1 MADRNNWKKVEN
13 SEFLKIM
20 QEKFQDRIVGTRE
33 VMEYRTE
40 LNIRPAD
47 WAVIDTFKAGR
58 GKWCFAN
65 TNAITEVNETPAP
78 TPENTTVK
86 ASAEV
91 LDVAG
96 DNLVPTA
103 SEEFVPWG
111 NFRDIHSVLKS
122 NMFYP
127 MVITGHSGNGKTFGV
142 EQACAKLNK
151 ECVRVNFTVETDEDD
166 LLGHYVLID
175 GKTVWQDG
183 PVPTAMKRGAVLLLD
198 EYDLASS
205 KIMALQSVLEGK
217 PLFIKKINTYVYPKN
232 GFNIVATANT
242 KGKGSEDGRY
252 IGTNIHNEAFLDRF
266 PVTFEQPYPTKSME
280 VKMVVNHM
288 KAVGKVDDDFAEKLV
303 DWANITRVTFN
314 EGAIDELIATR
325 RLVHIVRAF
334 AIFNDKMKAIE
345 LCINRFDDI
354 TRQSFRELYE
364 KIDSGVVESEDA
376 VSPTDEEEKSI
387 PF

>member
-1 MADRNNWKKVEN
+1 MANFRTVEN
-13 SEFLKIM
+13 GEFLKIM
-20 QEKFQDRIVGTRE
+20 SGEFGERVVSTRE
-33 VMEYRTE
+33 MHEARNKYLVK
-40 LNIRPAD
+40 PAD
-47 WAVIDTFKAGR
+47 WSVISDFKSGR
-58 GKWCFAN
+58 NKWCFAN
-65 TNAITEVNETPAP
+65 TTAISSVDQPQTPVAK
-78 TPENTTVK
+78 ETTVK
-86 ASAEV
+86 STAEV

-96 DNLVPTA
+96 DNLVPGK
-103 SEEFVPWG
+103 SPEFVPWG
-111 NFRDIHSVLKS
+111 HFRDIHAVLKS

-142 EQACAKLNK
+142 EQACARLTK

-205 KIMALQSVLEGK
+205 KIMSLQSVLEGK

-266 PVTFEQPYPTKSME
+266 PITFEQPYPTKSME
-280 VKMVVNHM
+280 IKMVINHM
-288 KAVGKVDDDFAEKLV
+288 NSLGKVDEEFATNLV
-303 DWANITRVTFN
+303 EWANITRVTFN

-325 RLVHIVRAF
+325 RLVHIVRAWS
-334 AIFNDKMKAIE
+334 IFGDKLKAIN

-354 TRQSFRELYE
+354 TRQSFADLYE
-364 KIDSGVVESEDA
+364 KVDAGLHESEEN
-376 VSPTDEEEKSI
+376 VSPTDEDEESI

>member
-1 MADRNNWKKVEN
+1 MARKIEN

-20 QEKFQDRIVGTRE
+20 RESFEERTVASRE
-33 VMEYRTE
+33 VREKMTE
-40 LNIRPAD
+40 LDIAPTD
-47 WAVIDTFKAGR
+47 WATIDTFKAGR

-65 TNAITEVNETPAP
+65 TAAIQSVDTPVAP
-78 TPENTTVK
+78 STTK
-86 ASAEV
+86 ATAEV

-96 DNLVPTA
+96 DNLVPEK

-111 NFRDIHSVLKS
+111 NFRDINAILKS

-127 MVITGHSGNGKTFGV
+127 MVITGHSGNGKTFQV
-142 EQACAKLNK
+142 EQSCARLTK

-166 LLGHYVLID
+166 LLGHYVLVD

-205 KIMALQSVLEGK
+205 KIMSLQAVLEGK
-217 PLFIKKINTYVYPKN
+217 PLFIKKINQYVYPKN

-266 PVTFEQPYPTKSME
+266 PVTFEQPYATKSME
-280 VKMVVNHM
+280 VKMIINHM
-288 KAVGKVDDDFAEKLV
+288 RSVGKVDEDFAEKLV
-303 DWANITRVTFN
+303 DWANITRNTFN
-314 EGAIDELIATR
+314 EGAADEMIATR

-334 AIFNDKMKAIE
+334 AIFGDKMKAIN

-354 TRQSFRELYE
+354 TRESFGDLYQKVDE
-364 KIDSGVVESEDA
+364 GVAQIEEP
-376 VSPTDEEEKSI
+376 VSPTDEEKEDI

>member
-1 MADRNNWKKVEN
+1 MARKIEN

-20 QEKFQDRIVGTRE
+20 RESFEERTVASRE
-33 VMEYRTE
+33 VREKMTE
-40 LNIRPAD
+40 LDIAPTD
-47 WAVIDTFKAGR
+47 WATIDTFKAGR

-65 TNAITEVNETPAP
+65 TAAIQSVDTPVAP
-78 TPENTTVK
+78 STTK
-86 ASAEV
+86 ATAEV

-96 DNLVPTA
+96 DNLVPDK

-111 NFRDIHSVLKS
+111 NFRDINAILKS

-127 MVITGHSGNGKTFGV
+127 MVITGHSGNGKTFQV
-142 EQACAKLNK
+142 EQSCARLTK

-166 LLGHYVLID
+166 LLGHYVLVD

-205 KIMALQSVLEGK
+205 KIMSLQAVLEGK
-217 PLFIKKINTYVYPKN
+217 PLFIKKINQYVYPKN

-266 PVTFEQPYPTKSME
+266 PVTFEQPYATKSME
-280 VKMVVNHM
+280 VKMIINHM
-288 KAVGKVDDDFAEKLV
+288 RSVGKVDEDFAEKLV
-303 DWANITRVTFN
+303 DWANITRNTFN
-314 EGAIDELIATR
+314 EGAADEMIATR

-334 AIFNDKMKAIE
+334 AIFGDKMKAIN

-354 TRQSFRELYE
+354 TRESFGDLYQKVDE
-364 KIDSGVVESEDA
+364 GVAQIEEP
-376 VSPTDEEEKSI
+376 VSPTDEEKEDV

>member
-1 MADRNNWKKVEN
+1 MANYRTVEN
-13 SEFLKIM
+13 GEFLKIM
-20 QEKFQDRIVGTRE
+20 SREFGERVVTTRE
-33 VMEYRTE
+33 MHEARVKN
-40 LNIRPAD
+40 LIKPAN
-47 WAVIDTFKAGR
+47 WEVISEFKSGR

-65 TNAITEVNETPAP
+65 TTAISSVTETPP
-78 TPENTTVK
+78 QPVMKETTVK
-86 ASAEV
+86 TTAEV

-96 DNLVPTA
+96 DNLVPTK
-103 SEEFVPWG
+103 SDEFVAWG
-111 NFRDIHSVLKS
+111 HFRDIHSVLKS

-142 EQACAKLNK
+142 EQACARLTK

-205 KIMALQSVLEGK
+205 KIMSLQSVLEGK
-217 PLFIKKINTYVYPKN
+217 PLFIKKINQYVYPKN

-266 PVTFEQPYPTKSME
+266 PVTFEQPYANRAME
-280 VKMVVNHM
+280 VKMVINHM
-288 KAVGKVDDDFAEKLV
+288 NALGKVDEDFAAKLV
-303 DWANITRVTFN
+303 DWANITRSTFN
-314 EGAIDELIATR
+314 EGAIDEMIATR

-334 AIFNDKMKAIE
+334 SIFNDKRKAIE

-354 TRQSFRELYE
+354 TRQSFIELYE
-364 KIDSGVVESEDA
+364 KIDAGMEVNPEEP
-376 VSPTDEEEKSI
+376 VSPTDEESKESI